1 MADGDERHFVPGVF
15 IASRYRLLAYHGGRA
30 PLHFWHAV
38 DTASGQDV
46 ALSLID
52 PAGDLPEELVHEI
65 LARTVR
71 LKGIRTRGV
80 ARVLDVLHTGFFGVV
95 VSEWTD
101 GTSLRQA
108 ADTQRAPVDV
118 ARMVQSLAATADESH
133 RAGLVLSIDH
143 PSRLRFTHDEDVVL
157 AFPATMPETTTQSDI
172 RGIGCAMYAL
182 LLRQWPSDHVAL
194 TDWPEAPLDPD
205 GQPMD
210 PAAIKP
216 DIPFLISTTTAAL
229 LRDRGGITSAGTL
242 VTLLDQA
249 SADAAE
255 EVNCRVMPPLR
266 PPPPGSYASFR
277 NFGPAE
283 QKDQARRQIIRVGL
297 GAAAA
302 IFLVAVLAMASSLN
316 DFLAANDDTVAMDAD
331 QLGLLP
337 QDPVPSHAPPSEGTK
352 TNASRGINVT
362 PESVAV
368 FSPDGSPD
376 HPESAGLAIDGK
388 PDTAW
393 STDRYYDPDPFPKF
407 KPGVGLLV
415 RLRDPVRISTV
426 TVDLNSVGTV
436 VEVRGSETAE
446 PKSLAETTELSPPT
460 PMQPGQNRLLIRDP
474 RPTSHLVVW
483 ISKLGSADG
492 QNRADISE
500 IGVHGAPPVA

>member
-1 MADGDERHFVPGVF
+1 MADERQFVPGVF
-15 IASRYRLLAYHGGRA
+15 IAGRYRLLAYHGGSP

-38 DTASGQDV
+38 DAASGHGV

-52 PAGDLPEELVHEI
+52 PARDLPEEVVHEI

-71 LKGIRTRGV
+71 LKGIQTRGV
-80 ARVLDVLHTGFFGVV
+80 VRVLDVFHTGSFGVV

-101 GTSLRQA
+101 GSSLRQA
-108 ADTQRAPVDV
+108 ADTELAPVDV
-118 ARMVQSLAATADESH
+118 ARTIQSLAAAADESH

-143 PSRLRFTHDEDVVL
+143 PSRLRVRHDNDVVL
-157 AFPATMPETTTQSDI
+157 AFPATMPETTPQSDI

-182 LLRQWPSDHVAL
+182 LLRQWPSDHVPPM
-194 TDWPEAPLDPD
+194 DWPKASLGQD
-205 GQPMD
+205 GHAMD
-210 PAAIKP
+210 PAAIRP

-229 LRDRGGITSAGTL
+229 LRDRGGIASAGTL
-242 VTLLDQA
+242 VTLLEQA
-249 SADAAE
+249 SADADD
-255 EVNCRVMPPLR
+255 EVNCRITPPLCL
-266 PPPPGSYASFR
+266 PPPGSYASFR
-277 NFGPAE
+277 NFGPSE
-283 QKDQARRQIIRVGL
+283 QKEAARRQIIRAGL

-302 IFLVAVLAMASSLN
+302 IFLVAVLALASSIN

-337 QDPVPSHAPPSEGTK
+337 QNPVPSHAPPSEGAK
-352 TNASRGINVT
+352 TASRGISVT
-362 PESVAV
+362 PASVAV

-426 TVDLNSVGTV
+426 TVDQNSVGTV

-446 PKSLAETTELSPPT
+446 PKSFAETTELSPPT
-460 PMQPGQNRLLIRDP
+460 PMQPGQNRLVISDT
-474 RPTSHLVVW
+474 RPISHLVIW

-500 IGVHGAPPVA
+500 IGVHGAPPPA

>member
-1 MADGDERHFVPGVF
+1 MADGDERHFVPGAF
-15 IASRYRLLAYHGGRA
+15 IAWRYRLLASHGGR
-30 PLHFWHAV
+30 PQLHFWHAV
-38 DTASGQDV
+38 DTASGRDV

-52 PAGDLPEELVHEI
+52 PARELPEELVHEI

-80 ARVLDVLHTGFFGVV
+80 ARVLDVLHTGSLGVG
-95 VSEWTD
+95 VSEWTV
-101 GTSLRQA
+101 GSSLRQA
-108 ADTQRAPVDV
+108 ADAERAPVDV
-118 ARMVQSLAATADESH
+118 ARTMQSLAAAADESH
-133 RAGLVLSIDH
+133 RAGLMLSIDH
-143 PSRLRFTHDEDVVL
+143 PSRLRVSHDGDVVL
-157 AFPATMPETTTQSDI
+157 AFPATMPETTPQSDI
-172 RGIGCAMYAL
+172 RGIGCAMYGL
-182 LLRQWPSDHVAL
+182 LLRQWPSDDVAL
-194 TDWPEAPLDPD
+194 TDWPKASRDPD
-205 GQPMD
+205 GQVID
-210 PAAIKP
+210 PAAIEP

-229 LRDRGGITSAGTL
+229 LRDRGGIASAGTV

-255 EVNCRVMPPLR
+255 EVNCRVVPPLR

-277 NFGPAE
+277 NFGPVE
-283 QKDQARRQIIRVGL
+283 QKEEARRQIIRAGL

-302 IFLVAVLAMASSLN
+302 VFLVAVLGLASSIN

-331 QLGLLP
+331 KLGLLP
-337 QDPVPSHAPPSEGTK
+337 QDPVPSHAPPSEGAK
-352 TNASRGINVT
+352 TNASRGISVT
-362 PESVAV
+362 PASVAV

-415 RLRDPVRISTV
+415 RLRDPVRISAV

-436 VEVRGSETAE
+436 VEVRGSETGE
-446 PKSLAETTELSPPT
+446 PKGLAETTELTPPT
-460 PMQPGQNRLLIRDP
+460 PMQPGQNRISIAGT

-492 QNRADISE
+492 QNRAAISE
-500 IGVHGAPPVA
+500 IGVHGTPPPA